1 MESLK
6 KHLPHYISL
15 ISIFAAAFIGFWYFS
30 YDKVFQIAISV
41 ALSLS
46 YISWVVIHHTVH
58 KDISL
63 TIVFEYIAVSVLGLV
78 MMVSLIFG

>member
-15 ISIFAAAFIGFWYFS
+15 ISIFVAAFIGFWYFS

-46 YISWVVIHHTVH
+46 YISWGVIHHTVH

-63 TIVFEYIAVSVLGLV
+63 AIIFEYIAVSVLGLA